1 MKKAYIVTSGE
12 YSDYSIEGVF
22 STQEKA
28 EAYIAS
34 KTWGYSQPLIE
45 IFTVDHMVAK
55 PGYSFYSLTMREDGS
70 LVEIKSK
77 PIPDDEPSQGLCGI
91 WAEKQYGLCVRRLAK
106 SEAAVIKVA
115 NEIRTQRIAT
125 LGWPKFVSSTKFVSG
140 QNFYVGGHNPY
151 FEIDEP
157 DTAKNRG
164 N

>member
-12 YSDYSIEGVF
+12 YSDYSIDGVF

-28 EAYIAS
+28 EAYIAH
-34 KTWGYSQPLIE
+34 WPDGYRECRLE

-55 PGYSFYSLTMREDGS
+55 PGYLFYSLTMREDGS

-77 PIPDDEPSQGLCGI
+77 PIPDTEPHQGLYGI
-91 WAEKQYGLCVRRLAK
+91 WTEKRYGLYVSRLAK
-106 SEAAVIKVA
+106 SEKAVIKIA

-125 LGWPKFVSSTKFVSG
+125 LGWPKYVAG
-140 QNFYVGGHNPY
+140 PRPGVGGYNPA

-157 DTAKNRG
+157 DTRSAE
-164 N
+164 